1 MMSKIAAL
9 LLMLTTTTALTAQS
23 KLTPELLWKIGR
35 VNLEDVSPNGQ
46 LAVYSVTRY
55 DVAENKS
62 VKRLFVVN
70 IASGDTQPITPD
82 NLKSGDAQF
91 TPDNKRVGF
100 LRGGMLYEV
109 NVDGT
114 NEKQTSEYEMNGFKY
129 SPDGRYIIYAMDV
142 KLDQTP
148 AEVYPD
154 LAKTSARISDGL
166 FYRHWDSWHD
176 YKYSHLF
183 LAPYVNGQFTGE
195 PTDLL
200 YGERFDAPTLPFGGM
215 EQVQISPDGRLVAYT
230 CRKQNGTN
238 AAKSTNADIYV
249 YDIASDKTTNFT
261 PDNQGYD
268 IDPIFSPDGRYLAW
282 TSMETAQYEAD
293 KTRLM
298 VLDLSTKVREDY
310 TKNWKWECNSPKWA
324 PDSKSLYFLS
334 SNDFTYQVHNLRLS
348 DRRIQRITEGRHDY
362 GHIMV
367 AGNNVV
373 ATKTAMDAPAEV
385 YAINTLDKG
394 KAKRLSFVTQD
405 IWNSVDKGKV
415 ERRTVR
421 TTDGKDMNVWTVLPP
436 DFDPKKKY
444 PALLLCQGGPQSAV
458 SQSFSYRWNL
468 QLMAANGYVVIA
480 PCRRGMPGG
489 PEGQDWNAAISG
501 DWGGQAMQ
509 DLLSATDDVKK
520 EPWINADRLGAVG
533 ASFGG
538 YSVYWLAGNH
548 EKRFKTFI
556 SHCGMFNTTSW
567 WGTTEE
573 MFFAQYDL
581 GADYWSRP
589 TDPAWTKF
597 SPHQYVQKWDTPIM
611 VIHNEKDFRVPFS
624 EGMQAF
630 QAAQMRG
637 IPSKML
643 SFPDEGHW
651 MLKPQNSI
659 VWQRE
664 FFGWLD
670 QWLKVAP

>member
-1 MMSKIAAL
+1 
-9 LLMLTTTTALTAQS
+9 MLTASTLTAQS
-23 KLTPELLWKIGR
+23 QLTPELLWKIGR

-46 LAVYSVTRY
+46 LAAYSVTRY
-55 DVAENKS
+55 DVPENKS
-62 VKRLFVVN
+62 AKRLFIVN
-70 IASGDTQPITPD
+70 IATGETRPITPE
-82 NLKSGDAQF
+82 NLRSGDAQF
-91 TPDNKRVGF
+91 TPDNQRVGF
-100 LRGGMLYEV
+100 LRGGILYEV
-109 NVDGT
+109 NIDGT
-114 NEKQTSEYEMNGFKY
+114 GEHQISEYEMNGFKY
-129 SPDGRYIIYAMDV
+129 APKGGYIVFAQDV

-148 AEVYPD
+148 ADIYPD
-154 LAKTSARISDGL
+154 MSKTSARISDGL

-183 LAPYVNGQFTGE
+183 LATYNNGQFSGE

-200 YGERFDAPTLPFGGM
+200 YGERFDAPTAPFGGM
-215 EQVQISPDGRLVAYT
+215 EQVQISPDGRFVAYT
-230 CRKQNGTN
+230 SRKLNGTD
-238 AAKSTNADIYV
+238 AAKSTNADIYI
-249 YDIASDKTTNFT
+249 YEIKTGKTLNFT
-261 PDNQGYD
+261 PENRGYD

-282 TSMETAQYEAD
+282 TSMETAGYEAD

-298 VLDLSTKVREDY
+298 VLDLATQVREDY
-310 TKNWKWECNSPKWA
+310 TKDWKWECNSPKWA
-324 PDSKSLYFLS
+324 TDSKSVYFLS
-334 SNDFTYQVHNLRLS
+334 SNDFTYQLHQLQLS
-348 DRRIQRITEGRHDY
+348 NRKIERITEGRHDY

-367 AGNNVV
+367 AGDLVV

-385 YAINTLDKG
+385 FAINPKNKG
-394 KAKRLSFVTQD
+394 KAQQLSFVTND
-405 IWNSVDKGKV
+405 IWGGIAKGKV

-436 DFDPKKKY
+436 NFDPNKKY

-489 PEGQDWNAAISG
+489 PEGQAWNASISN
-501 DWGGQAMQ
+501 DWGGQAME
-509 DLLSATDDVKK
+509 DLLSATDNVKK
-520 EPWINADRLGAVG
+520 EPWIDASRLGAVG

-548 EKRFKTFI
+548 EKRFKAFI

-573 MFFAQYDL
+573 LFFAQYDL
-581 GADYWSRP
+581 GVDYWSRP
-589 TDPAWTKF
+589 TDAAWSKF
-597 SPHQYVQKWDTPIM
+597 SPHHYVQKWDTPIL

-670 QWLKVAP
+670 QWLK

>member
-1 MMSKIAAL
+1 
-9 LLMLTTTTALTAQS
+9 
-23 KLTPELLWKIGR
+23 
-35 VNLEDVSPNGQ
+35 
-46 LAVYSVTRY
+46 
-55 DVAENKS
+55 
-62 VKRLFVVN
+62 
-70 IASGDTQPITPD
+70 
-82 NLKSGDAQF
+82 
-91 TPDNKRVGF
+91 
-100 LRGGMLYEV
+100 
-109 NVDGT
+109 
-114 NEKQTSEYEMNGFKY
+114 
-129 SPDGRYIIYAMDV
+129 
-142 KLDQTP
+142 
-148 AEVYPD
+148 
-154 LAKTSARISDGL
+154 
-166 FYRHWDSWHD
+166 
-176 YKYSHLF
+176 
-183 LAPYVNGQFTGE
+183 
-195 PTDLL
+195 
-200 YGERFDAPTLPFGGM
+200 
-215 EQVQISPDGRLVAYT
+215 
-230 CRKQNGTN
+230 
-238 AAKSTNADIYV
+238 
-249 YDIASDKTTNFT
+249 
-261 PDNQGYD
+261 
-268 IDPIFSPDGRYLAW
+268 
-282 TSMETAQYEAD
+282 
-293 KTRLM
+293 
-298 VLDLSTKVREDY
+298 
-310 TKNWKWECNSPKWA
+310 
-324 PDSKSLYFLS
+324 
-334 SNDFTYQVHNLRLS
+334 
-348 DRRIQRITEGRHDY
+348 
-362 GHIMV
+362 
-367 AGNNVV
+367 
-373 ATKTAMDAPAEV
+373 
-385 YAINTLDKG
+385 
-394 KAKRLSFVTQD
+394 
-405 IWNSVDKGKV
+405 
-415 ERRTVR
+415 
-421 TTDGKDMNVWTVLPP
+421 VWTVLPP

-630 QAAQMRG
+630 QAAQMRN